1 MKALIIEDEKAAVR
15 NLRSRW
21 ILITGSDIEII
32 ETEAEFTVRLPLRK
46 NETKA

>member
-1 MKALIIEDEKAAVR
+1 MGIGLR

-21 ILITGSDIEII
+21 MLITGSDIEII